1 MKIGKLLSLPLLFLT
16 LTACSSKKANTIES
30 STQINPKEESTD
42 TTHQTRERNID
53 FICGEWQSINKDDD
67 YYMVIDKIND
77 KTIKYSDNLE
87 RKDSQELPIEEV
99 SKDSVT
105 ALTKDEKN
113 RYSFIYSKNDTL
125 MSFFG
130 VSSSYYSEK
139 GEKAPEGLSK
149 PIEYSLLLKCG
160 TEEVSNGGEKR

>member
-1 MKIGKLLSLPLLFLT
+1 MKIGKLLFLPLLFLM
-16 LTACSSKKANTIES
+16 LSECSSKKDNAIES
-30 STQINPKEESTD
+30 STQMNPKEESTN
-42 TTHQTRERNID
+42 TTSQTREINID
-53 FICGEWQSINKDDD
+53 FICGEWQSINEDDD

-87 RKDSQELPIEEV
+87 RKGSQELTIEEV

-113 RYSFIYSKNDTL
+113 RYIFIYSKNDTL
-125 MSFFG
+125 TSFFG
-130 VSSSYYSEK
+130 VNSSYYSDK

-160 TEEVSNGGEKR
+160 TEEVLNGGVKR